1 MYGRYWHHAHRCG
14 PTRSR
19 LLWFVLG
26 AGVASWWHV
35 HKEHAGWYQARH
47 CGRDRIPQHAYPA
60 PGAPLPPSF
69 SIPAAPS
76 PDAQNAHAN
85 APTPGTV
92 DKWDRWGWGQ
102 WGKGSS
108 PGQENPPNGNP
119 NAHWDRWGWGNRGP
133 HAGAGSSTQPQR
145 PEGAWGPPMPM
156 PASSERAPEKDVVQ
170 QATETITELSEA
182 TLNNLL
188 VTVESLKAKLAE
200 HRMQREQQERELQAL
215 REAKFKQFE
224 EWQRQQEQ
232 LLKEDV
238 GKDGPPRR
246 LV

>member
-76 PDAQNAHAN
+76 PDAQNA
-85 APTPGTV
+85 PTPGTV
-92 DKWDRWGWGQ
+92 DKWDR
-102 WGKGSS
+102 
-108 PGQENPPNGNP
+108 
-119 NAHWDRWGWGNRGP
+119 
-133 HAGAGSSTQPQR
+133 
-145 PEGAWGPPMPM
+145 
-156 PASSERAPEKDVVQ
+156 ERAPEKDVVQ